1 MHGLLESVHR
11 FGCLNLAFSVT
22 QLVRGFFVVV
32 RGFLSLLRL
41 DFLFRCTSDFCV
53 FLAVL
58 LFFVAFSFV
67 SCDVIFVYWYFDIDI
82 HTAFLLR
89 FFFWFVA
96 VTSVV

>member
-1 MHGLLESVHR
+1 MV
-11 FGCLNLAFSVT
+11 
-22 QLVRGFFVVV
+22 FFVVV